1 MLACSEAR
9 GGLDV
14 IGQAGNTKNDGV
26 RGFFGAEP
34 CAGGHTTLAKRARQ
48 TQDASQGADAVLP
61 FRRKPGKRTILRA
74 RFGSAM
80 VTDRKSE
87 QFPIFVAPPGRNGQ
101 TKKELASGFLGRLAG
116 LRVADPM
123 QASRRQQNAVKSRVA
138 ERGSGARALEGVE
151 KSDSDARNL
160 RSAAHMRING
170 AGRGAQAGQSGGFDA
185 AIRG

>member
-14 IGQAGNTKNDGV
+14 IGQAGNTKNDSV
-26 RGFFGAEP
+26 RGFFGAERG
-34 CAGGHTTLAKRARQ
+34 AGGQTAVAKRARQ
-48 TQDASQGADAVLP
+48 TQEASQGADAVLP

-101 TKKELASGFLGRLAG
+101 TKKELASRFLRRLAG
-116 LRVADPM
+116 LHVADAV
-123 QASRRQQNAVKSRVA
+123 QASRSKQNAVMSRVA
-138 ERGSGARALEGVE
+138 ECGC
-151 KSDSDARNL
+151 
-160 RSAAHMRING
+160 
-170 AGRGAQAGQSGGFDA
+170 
-185 AIRG
+185 